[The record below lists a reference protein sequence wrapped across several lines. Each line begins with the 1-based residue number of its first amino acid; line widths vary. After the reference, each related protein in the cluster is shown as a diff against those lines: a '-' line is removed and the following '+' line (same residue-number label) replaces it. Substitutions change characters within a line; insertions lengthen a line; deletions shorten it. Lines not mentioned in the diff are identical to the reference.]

1 MNFKLRVWRQQAADS
16 EGTLVDYNATDV
28 SPNTSFLEM
37 LDSLNENLVERGND
51 MGVYLR
57 DRLQELRSH
66 PTIAEVRGLGM
77 LNAIQ
82 VTSDKATKGK
92 WKKDSKFP
100 KRLTTLLGERGLITR
115 VTGEVMHFAP
125 PLIVSRDEIDA
136 MVTIADQCLTIAE
149 NEFSSEITA

>member
-1 MNFKLRVWRQQAADS
+1 
-16 EGTLVDYNATDV
+16 
-28 SPNTSFLEM
+28 
-37 LDSLNENLVERGND
+37 
-51 MGVYLR
+51 
-57 DRLQELRSH
+57 
-66 PTIAEVRGLGM
+66 M

-100 KRLTTLLGERGLITR
+100 KRLTTLLGECGFITR

-136 MVTIADQCLTIAE
+136 MVTIADECLTIAE
-149 NEFSSEITA
+149 NEFASEITV